1 MSDALARRPYGWFGS
16 FEAMASTCEVHV
28 AGGDRATAARV
39 LEIAA
44 AEAQR
49 IERKF
54 SRYRSDNIVH
64 QINHSAGEPVE
75 VDEET
80 ARLLDYAAQLFALSG
95 GRFDITSGVLRE
107 VWRFDGSDRVPS
119 RAAVSALLTRIGWKR
134 VHWLAPNLTLPA
146 GMQIDFGG
154 IGKEYAVDRAAG
166 LVEPLTDAC
175 LLNFGGDLRALGP
188 SLGGRSWH
196 VGIESLGDF
205 GAAAAKHLELAFGA
219 LATSGDSRRYL
230 LKDGK
235 RYCHILDP
243 TTGWPVEGAPR
254 SVTVAAP
261 TCTHAGMLAT
271 LAMLRGRGA
280 ETFLDQQGVRFWCLR

>member
-1 MSDALARRPYGWFGS
+1 MSSTLVASRPYGWFGS

-28 AGGDRATAARV
+28 AGGDRATAQRA
-39 LEIAA
+39 LEAAA
-44 AEAQR
+44 AEALR
-49 IERKF
+49 IEQKF

-64 QINHSAGEPVE
+64 RINASAGEPVT

-80 ARLLDYAAQLFALSG
+80 ARLLDYAAELHALSD

-119 RAAVSALLTRIGWKR
+119 RAAVRALLPRIGWQR
-134 VHWLAPNLTLPA
+134 VGWHAPTLTLPA

-154 IGKEYAVDRAAG
+154 IGKEYAVDRAAA
-166 LVEPLTDAC
+166 LVEPLSDSC

-188 SLGGRSWH
+188 SLGGRPWH
-196 VGIESLGDF
+196 VGVEAIGG
-205 GAAAAKHLELAFGA
+205 GAGAAKHLELERGA

-230 LKDGK
+230 IKDGK
-235 RYCHILDP
+235 RYSHILDP

-271 LAMLRGRGA
+271 LAMLRGRNA
-280 ETFLDQQGVRFWCLR
+280 ETFLSRQGVRFWCLR